1 MTIIIGIDPG
11 SRLTGYGIINDH
23 KGVQCAIDF
32 GVIRTKGDA
41 LSQRLYSIHQQLL
54 SLSQQH
60 DFDVLAIES
69 VFFAK
74 NAQSALKLGQAR
86 GAAIAAL
93 AHNDLPCI
101 EYSPRQVKQSV
112 VGFGGATKVQMQ
124 HMVRSLLK
132 LQQTP
137 PPDAADALA
146 IALCHCHQQRLTHTL
161 KRSQITAGDGA

>member
-11 SRLTGYGIINDH
+11 SRFTGYGIINDH
-23 KGVQCAIDF
+23 KGIQCAIDF
-32 GVIRTKGDA
+32 GVIRTQGDA
-41 LSQRLYSIHQQLL
+41 LSQRLFSIHQQLQVL
-54 SLSQQH
+54 SDQH
-60 DFDVLAIES
+60 RLDVLAIES

-93 AHNDLPCI
+93 ARDDLPCF
-101 EYSPRQVKQSV
+101 EYSPRQVKQSI
-112 VGFGGATKVQMQ
+112 VGFGGASKVQMQ

-137 PPDAADALA
+137 PSDAADALA
-146 IALCHCHQQRLTHTL
+146 IALCHCHQQRLAHTL

>member
-1 MTIIIGIDPG
+1 MTTIIGIDPG
-11 SRLTGYGIINDH
+11 SRLTGYGIITDH
-23 KGVQCAIDF
+23 KGIQCAVDF
-32 GVIRTKGDA
+32 GVIRTQGEA
-41 LSQRLYSIHQQLL
+41 LSQRLRSIHQQLNA
-54 SLSQQH
+54 LSQQH
-60 DFDVLAIES
+60 HFDVLAIES

-93 AHNDLPCI
+93 AEDDLPCF
-101 EYSPRQVKQSV
+101 EYSPRQVKQAV
-112 VGFGGATKVQMQ
+112 VGFGGASKVQMQ

-146 IALCHCHQQRLTHTL
+146 VALCHCHQQRLAHTL
-161 KRSQITAGDGA
+161 KRSHITAGDGA